1 MGVDISLE
9 AYIFLATVVSGIVSG
24 AIYDIFS
31 VFKFVKKKLFVSL
44 YDIFMSLVICSIIVI
59 VFYLYNSF
67 MLRWYMFIGLFLGII
82 FYFLC
87 LRRFFVYVLEKIL
100 QLFHFIFKILLTP
113 TRFLYKILVVYL
125 FMPIRAFITV
135 PFKKIKGNMNRLK
148 IKRGILKNERKS
160 KKKHK
165 KKKIKDNDSNSHCR
179 STVHADKR
187 GYAPTTDN
195 W

>member
-9 AYIFLATVVSGIVSG
+9 AYVFLATVVSGIVSG
-24 AIYDIFS
+24 AIYDIFG
-31 VFKFVKKKLFVSL
+31 VFRFVKKKLFVSL
-44 YDIFMSLVICSIIVI
+44 YDIFMSLVICTIIVT

-67 MLRWYMFIGLFLGII
+67 MLRWYMFIGLFLGVI

-100 QLFHFIFKILLTP
+100 HLFHFIFKILLTP
-113 TRFLYKILVVYL
+113 TRFLYKILIVYL
-125 FMPIRAFITV
+125 FMPVRAFITV
-135 PFKKIKGNMNRLK
+135 PFKKIKGNMSRLK

-165 KKKIKDNDSNSHCR
+165 KKKIKNNYSNSHCS
-179 STVHADKR
+179 STVYADKR
-187 GYAPTTDN
+187 GYASTSDN
-195 W
+195 

>member
-9 AYIFLATVVSGIVSG
+9 AYVFLATVISGILSG
-24 AIYDIFS
+24 AIYD
-31 VFKFVKKKLFVSL
+31 VFGVFRFVKKKLFVSL
-44 YDIFMSLVICSIIVI
+44 YDILLSLVICTIIVM

-87 LRRFFVYVLEKIL
+87 LRRFFVCILEKIL

-113 TRFLYKILVVYL
+113 VRFLYKILVVYL
-125 FMPIRAFITV
+125 FMPVLSFITV

-148 IKRGILKNERKS
+148 IKRGILKNE
-160 KKKHK
+160 
-165 KKKIKDNDSNSHCR
+165 DNYCCS
-179 STVHADKR
+179 STVYADKR
-187 GYAPTTDN
+187 GYETTSDN
-195 W
+195 